1 MPRIPKRFFGN
12 WKMNGSFSFID
23 SYFSEFFS
31 AVDTNVTDT
40 ICIMPPACYIDYVN
54 STMVGFGSNV
64 IMAGAQDMSMTGND
78 IGAFT
83 GQIGMPMYVDCGAK
97 YVLIGQAECREYLGL
112 TNEYLNRR
120 IKNAL
125 QNGLKVVYCVGEN
138 LDEREAGQTESVLNT
153 QITEGLDGL
162 SAEQMSNIV
171 IAYEPV
177 WASGTGKIATPADAE
192 AACAHIRFEIESIYG
207 PAISQESLYVIYGG
221 SVKPANAAELCM
233 QENIDGLLVGGA
245 SLRPADFVGIINE
258 GSLARR

>member
-23 SYFSEFFS
+23 SYFSDFFS

-54 STMVGFGSNV
+54 STMANFGSDV
-64 IMAGAQDMSMTGND
+64 IMAGAQDMSMTGNGN
-78 IGAFT
+78 GAFT

-138 LDEREAGQTESVLNT
+138 LEERENGQTETVLNT
-153 QITEGLDGL
+153 QITEGLANL
-162 SAEQMSNIV
+162 SAEDLANIT
-171 IAYEPV
+171 IAYEPI
-177 WASGTGKIATPADAE
+177 WAIGTGKTCSPELAE
-192 AACAHIRFEIESIYG
+192 NACLLIRQIVSSMYG
-207 PAISQESLYVIYGG
+207 SQETENTYIIYGG
-221 SVKPANAAELCM
+221 SVKPANAAELCGKP
-233 QENIDGLLVGGA
+233 NIDGLLVGGA
-245 SLRPADFVGIINE
+245 SLRPDNFVAIINE
-258 GSLARR
+258 GANA

>member
-23 SYFSEFFS
+23 SYFSDFFS

-54 STMVGFGSNV
+54 STMANFGSNV

-78 IGAFT
+78 NGAFT
-83 GQIGMPMYVDCGAK
+83 GQIGMPMYANCGAK
-97 YVLIGQAECREYLGL
+97 YVLIGQAECRQYLGL

-120 IKNAL
+120 VHRAL

-138 LDEREAGQTESVLNT
+138 LEERETGQTESVLNT
-153 QITEGLDGL
+153 QLTEGLFSL
-162 SAEQMSNIV
+162 SEEEMANIT

-177 WASGTGKIATPADAE
+177 WAIGTGKTCSSEDAE
-192 AACAHIRFEIESIYG
+192 DACVIIRQTVAYQY
-207 PAISQESLYVIYGG
+207 SQEVTDNLYIIYGG
-221 SVKPANAAELCM
+221 SVKPANAEELCRM
-233 QENIDGLLVGGA
+233 PDIDGLLVGGA
-245 SLRPADFVGIINE
+245 SLRPTQFVSIINN
-258 GSLARR
+258 GAMA